1 MIERENLKEVISKEE
16 LSSRIAE
23 IGAEIS
29 NAYYLESVVFIVV
42 LNGSFIF
49 ASDLIRAVDIECE
62 VDFIKVASYSGMKSE
77 GKINFEKDLSTE
89 IAG

>member
-16 LSSRIAE
+16 LCSRIAE

-29 NAYYLESVVFIVV
+29 NAYNLESVVFIVV

-49 ASDLIRAVDIECE
+49 A
-62 VDFIKVASYSGMKSE
+62 
-77 GKINFEKDLSTE
+77 
-89 IAG
+89 